1 MSPEE
6 WWRMYEM
13 RRPRDPE
20 TDYAGRLR
28 QSDVEELYQMLEDSD
43 NG

>member
-6 WWRMYEM
+6 WWRLYEM
-13 RRPRDPE
+13 KRPRDPE